1 MSNEDVVDGQGQV
14 QLSSDVNG
22 TGSSLAKKIIELRE
36 VSAADMA
43 SAAMKR
49 QLNNTVSSSV
59 LIAEEKEKQGD
70 TDASG
75 KRQKII

>member
-14 QLSSDVNG
+14 QLSGDVNG
-22 TGSSLAKKIIELRE
+22 TGSNPAKKIIELRE

-43 SAAMKR
+43 SVAMKR